1 MGQIP
6 QKNQS
11 DSECGGVARH
21 LDAEQ
26 PFLRAVVRRV
36 IPRPD
41 AAAYVVQRINLAIWK
56 KRSAFETGTSFRSW
70 ALAFVRYEL
79 LAYRRTLAR
88 SREVMLSL
96 EAEELLVSRAASSP
110 VSDLEDQQQALRECL
125 DLLRPEQLQLLR
137 ARYERAESLEESA
150 VRLGR
155 TAGGMRVTIHRL
167 RKSLKKCIES
177 RMHAGRSELD

>member
-41 AAAYVVQRINLAIWK
+41 AAADVVQRINLAIWK

-96 EAEELLVSRAASSP
+96 EAEELWFHGRPVAPLATWRISSRHFAS
-110 VSDLEDQQQALRECL
+110 AWT
-125 DLLRPEQLQLLR
+125 
-137 ARYERAESLEESA
+137 YF
-150 VRLGR
+150 
-155 TAGGMRVTIHRL
+155 
-167 RKSLKKCIES
+167 
-177 RMHAGRSELD
+177 GRSSCSCYGRDMNEQNPLRNLLYGWGGRLVGCGSPSTGCENL